1 MNSTTIYILAE
12 IVFLLMN
19 QSCRSGDFLEINNA
33 QNYVNQKNSLT
44 ASAKSD
50 STVQKEIEVIETDP
64 PKDRDN
70 WKIAN

>member
-1 MNSTTIYILAE
+1 MNSTTIYILAG

-19 QSCRSGDFLEINNA
+19 QSCRSGDFLEINDA
-33 QNYVNQKNSLT
+33 QNHVNQKNSLT